1 MDLKGARRS
10 SNVDDQRGGGGRGG
24 SIGIGLGTIVVVVVV
39 SKLLGADPIEVLN
52 ALSNGGETP
61 STSSRRAPT
70 SSPQDDEL
78 ADFSSAVLAT
88 TEDVWR
94 TIFQARGSRYVDP
107 TLVLFRDRVS
117 TACGGAS
124 SATGPFY
131 CPGDHRLYLDLS
143 FFTEL
148 RTRFGA
154 PGDFAEAYVI
164 AHEVGHH
171 VQSLLGI
178 ERTVREQERGR
189 TKAEKN
195 ALSVRLELQ
204 ADCFAG
210 VWAKEGQ
217 KERKFLQPGDLE
229 EALGAAAAVGD
240 DTLQKQ
246 ARGTVVPETFTH
258 GSSAQRMKWFR
269 RGFQTGTIEGCDTFS
284 GTGE

>member
-10 SNVDDQRGGGGRGG
+10 SNVDDQRGGGRRRPLGL
-24 SIGIGLGTIVVVVVV
+24 GLGTIVVIVVV
-39 SKLLGADPIEVLN
+39 SKLLGADPIEVLH
-52 ALSNGGETP
+52 ALSSNGGTQP
-61 STSSRRAPT
+61 VSRSAPA
-70 SSPQDDEL
+70 SAQDDAL
-78 ADFSSAVLAT
+78 ADFSSAVLAS

-94 TIFQARGSRYVDP
+94 TLFEARGRHYVDP
-107 TLVLFRDRVS
+107 TLVLFRDEVS

-143 FFTEL
+143 FFGEL

-171 VQSLLGI
+171 VQSLLGV
-178 ERTVREQERGR
+178 ERAMREQQRGR
-189 TKAEKN
+189 SKAEQN

-217 KERKFLQPGDLE
+217 RERKFLEPGDIE

-240 DTLQKQ
+240 DTLQRQ
-246 ARGTVVPETFTH
+246 ARGRVVPETFTH
-258 GSSAQRMKWFR
+258 GSAAQRMKWFR
-269 RGFQTGTIEGCDTFS
+269 RGFQGGTIEGCNTFDGS
-284 GTGE
+284 SE

>member
-1 MDLKGARRS
+1 MDLRGARRS
-10 SNVDDQRGGGGRGG
+10 SNVDDQRGSGGRGG

-52 ALSNGGETP
+52 ALSSSGEAP
-61 STSSRRAPT
+61 STSSRVATT
-70 SSPQDDEL
+70 SSAQDDEL

-124 SATGPFY
+124 SAMGPFY
-131 CPGDHRLYLDLS
+131 CPQDHRLYLDLS
-143 FFTEL
+143 FFSEL

-178 ERTVREQERGR
+178 ERTMREQQRGR
-189 TKAEKN
+189 SKAEQN

-217 KERKFLQPGDLE
+217 QARKFLQPGDLE
-229 EALGAAAAVGD
+229 EALKAAAAVGD
-240 DTLQKQ
+240 DTLQRQ

-269 RGFQTGTIEGCDTFS
+269 QGFQTGTIEGCDTFA
-284 GTGE
+284 GAVE